1 VKISKWLIYTN
12 IAALSIN
19 GIIVWM
25 IITKTFPAIVGI
37 LLVIGFF
44 AGAIWLSCLV
54 NGVLPHQLQSTNFYS
69 APTEKVEA
77 L

>member
-1 VKISKWLIYTN
+1 MKISKWLIYTN
-12 IAALSIN
+12 ITALSIN

-25 IITKTFPAIVGI
+25 VITKTFPAIIGI

-44 AGAIWLSCLV
+44 TGTVWLSCYM
-54 NGVLPHQLQSTNFYS
+54 NGMLPHQCRNTFYS
-69 APTEKVEA
+69 APTEKVEI